1 MDPRIRIHTK
11 ISWIRK
17 TAIFPVSLPN
27 RDNVDDEGDLVVA
40 QWLEEEK
47 SEFDRALL
55 SINDLTVGHQLLLL
69 GY

>member
-1 MDPRIRIHTK
+1 M
-11 ISWIRK
+11 
-17 TAIFPVSLPN
+17 SLPN